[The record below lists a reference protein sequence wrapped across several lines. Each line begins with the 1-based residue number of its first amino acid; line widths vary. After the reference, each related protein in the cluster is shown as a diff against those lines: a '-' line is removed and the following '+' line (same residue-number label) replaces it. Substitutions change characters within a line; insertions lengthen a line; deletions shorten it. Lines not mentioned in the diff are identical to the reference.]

1 MILAFLLLLLLVRI
15 RSQVLDHVR
24 LQPSVLKYDYTS
36 QCCDQDHHFD
46 NPNDMMECIRKS
58 SDDVNKRLYSSFNMS
73 MKPMVLIVT
82 YYTFNILESYAS
94 KSIATL
100 AAYAEQN
107 DYLFYPFHG
116 PNTKHD
122 YAPYDPRWNKIK
134 ILLNLLSEEALN
146 SVYVVWVDAD
156 LIVLDFG
163 MKIEMIGSLY
173 SQANI
178 IISKDMETATYISN
192 SGFIIV
198 RNSEWSKAFL
208 EQWWSSYDRRKCCD
222 QNVLTWLYDKMSME
236 EKSNIVILRSDALN
250 TEFPCWK
257 NLEDHNQVLHLAGAT
272 SLYRNNIFDS
282 SFREVCNAVNRNPPF
297 LKHQLTINKEYL
309 ETQMLGLLEL
319 RVNTTRII
327 MDKADKMLQDFNDA
341 ANGSCSSRSNIATKL
356 FKDTLSLRNRLND
369 VLKFDEHEDVYIE
382 DYCQKDLLAN
392 EVYVR
397 EKMFILLNDIV
408 LHYEGCSF
416 PDNNCS
422 ISFLELTRETI
433 SMGFELTITK
443 AKTALDSN
451 REKSLRSILLKVQ
464 DELLRYFDI
473 CSLAHLAHRV
483 LYYKFKNAQLLAESY
498 TRTYLSTIGNNDNDI
513 NNAKNTIH
521 YYNIALDY
529 WNDMVH
535 ENYFGADYV
544 LADPYKEGKKI
555 ILVS

>member
-1 MILAFLLLLLLVRI
+1 MLFALLILLLLILLLLIRI
-15 RSQVLDHVR
+15 KSQVLDHVR
-24 LQPSVLKYDYTS
+24 MQPSVLKYDYTS
-36 QCCDQDHHFD
+36 KCCDQDHFD
-46 NPNDMMECIRKS
+46 NPNDMMECIQQS
-58 SDDVNKRLYSSFNMS
+58 SDDSNKRLYSSFNTS
-73 MKPMVLIVT
+73 MKPMVVIVT
-82 YYTFNILESYAS
+82 YYTLNILESYAS

-122 YAPYDPRWNKIK
+122 HAPYDPRWNKIL

-236 EKSNIVILRSDALN
+236 EKRNIVILRSDALN

-257 NLEDHNQVLHLAGAT
+257 NLKDHNQVLHLAGAT

-282 SFREVCNAVNRNPPF
+282 SFKEVCNAIHRDPPF

-319 RVNTTRII
+319 RVNTTRTI
-327 MDKADKMLQDFNDA
+327 MGKADKLLQDFNDA
-341 ANGSCSSRSNIATKL
+341 SNGSCSSNTTTKL
-356 FKDTLSLRNRLND
+356 FKDILSLRNRLND
-369 VLKFDEHEDVYIE
+369 VLKFDEHEDVYID

-392 EVYVR
+392 EVYIR
-397 EKMFILLNDIV
+397 EKMFSLLNELV
-408 LHYEGCSF
+408 LHSF
-416 PDNNCS
+416 PGNNCS
-422 ISFLELTRETI
+422 MSFLELTRETI

-443 AKTALDSN
+443 AKTAIDSN
-451 REKSLRSILLKVQ
+451 REISLRSILIKIQ

-473 CSLAHLAHRV
+473 CSLAQLAHRV
-483 LYYKFKNAQLLAESY
+483 LYYKFKNAQLLAESF
-498 TRTYLSTIGNNDNDI
+498 TRTYLSTIGNNDKDI
-513 NNAKNTIH
+513 NNDTNNAKSTI
-521 YYNIALDY
+521 YYYKLALDY
-529 WNDMVH
+529 WKKMVH

-544 LADPYKEGKKI
+544 LADPYKEGKQ
-555 ILVS
+555 ILI